1 MKTISVVIP
10 CYNEEKS
17 ITEMYERLL
26 ILFQGPLQLYD
37 YEIIFVDDCSPDAT
51 WYEIKK
57 MCELDDKVKGVHNA
71 KNFGFTR
78 NVFATLTYGSGDAT
92 FMLFGDLQDPPEVL
106 VEFVE
111 RWEQGYKVIIGQK
124 RHSDENKLLFALR
137 TLYYKIIGAFS
148 DTKQLPH
155 FNGFGLYDR
164 MFIDVVR
171 QLKDSQPYLKGVV
184 AEFAMNQC
192 IIQYDQKVSKRGK
205 SGFNFMKYYDVAMI
219 GITSYTKTLM
229 RMATFVGAILGL
241 LCVLFSIFVFI
252 NKLLNWSTYPAG
264 TASIMIGIF
273 FLVAVQL
280 FFIGVLGEYILG
292 INTRTMRRP
301 LVVVDERLNFGST
314 TDKDTAQQEKEESG
328 NKWETIQS

>member
-17 ITEMYERLL
+17 IAEMYER
-26 ILFQGPLQLYD
+26 ICAIFCGPLSRYD
-37 YEIIFVDDCSPDAT
+37 YEIIFVDDCSPDGT
-51 WYEIKK
+51 WYEIER
-57 MCELDDKVKGVHNA
+57 MCALDCKVKGVHNA

-78 NVFATLTYGSGDAT
+78 NVFATLTYGIGDAT

-106 VEFVE
+106 TEFVKK
-111 RWEQGYKVIIGQK
+111 WEQGYKVIIGQK
-124 RHSDENKLLFALR
+124 RHSDENRLLFGLR
-137 TLYYKIIGAFS
+137 TAYYRIIGAFS

-164 MFIDVVR
+164 MFIDVIR
-171 QLKDSQPYLKGVV
+171 QLRDPLPYLKGVV

-192 IIQYDQKVSKRGK
+192 VIQYDQKVSKRGK

-229 RMATFVGAILGL
+229 RMATFLGALLGL
-241 LCVLFSIFVFI
+241 LCILFSIFVFI
-252 NKLLNWSTYPAG
+252 NKLLNWTTYPAG

-273 FLVAVQL
+273 FLGAVQL

-292 INTRTMRRP
+292 INTRTMKRP
-301 LVVVDERLNFGST
+301 LVVVDEKLNFENAI
-314 TDKDTAQQEKEESG
+314 KDTAILQEKQ
-328 NKWETIQS
+328 ETDKQWAAI